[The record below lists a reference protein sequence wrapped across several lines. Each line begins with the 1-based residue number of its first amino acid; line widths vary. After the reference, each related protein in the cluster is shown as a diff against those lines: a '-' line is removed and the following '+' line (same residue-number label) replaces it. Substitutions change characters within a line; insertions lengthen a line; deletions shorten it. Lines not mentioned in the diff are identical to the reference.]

1 MERWQSSSAGKRE
14 KMRQESAGKSRNN
27 ETHNELE
34 REVDMGRMTNQVEHH
49 KAAGASYCGNS
60 AGGSNAR
67 GNNIRSRSG
76 RELDK
81 RDDTYIDYRNHER
94 YADPTAFAALRNIM
108 REERLEQRQ
117 NERHGQRK
125 NERLGQRR
133 KVGRG
138 QRSEHRREQYNRS
151 GRRYGA

>member
-1 MERWQSSSAGKRE
+1 MRRERR
-14 KMRQESAGKSRNN
+14 KSRNN

-34 REVDMGRMTNQVEHH
+34 REVDMGSMTNQVEHPRT
-49 KAAGASYCGNS
+49 AGASYSGNS
-60 AGGSNAR
+60 AR

-94 YADPTAFAALRNIM
+94 YADPTAFAALRNII
-108 REERLEQRQ
+108 REEQLEQR
-117 NERHGQRK
+117 RK
-125 NERLGQRR
+125 ARRGQRR
-133 KVGRG
+133 
-138 QRSEHRREQYNRS
+138 EQSRRS